1 MEFELS
7 FNPISHEENNY
18 QAGQLGNKVM
28 AYTQGNFPNLS
39 EADLVIFCVPEYRGN
54 SIDNPSE
61 NFDKIRTE
69 LYQLFEG
76 PERLRIAD
84 LGNLVL
90 GEKITDTYQLLT
102 DVLSE
107 CERRNL
113 FSLVIGGSQDLTIA
127 QYKSC
132 VSLGKLSNL
141 VCIDSR
147 LDLGLLKNTKPS
159 NSYLSEIIN
168 SNPNFLFNYSNIGYQ
183 SYLNP
188 QASIKLINDLFF
200 DAFRLGEIRQQIEE
214 VEPILRN
221 ADMVSLDINCVRLSD
236 SPANDDGSPNGFY
249 SEEICQIMRYAGISG
264 RIKSL
269 GIFHYDSIRDE
280 NSKTAKLISQMI
292 WCFFDGFFHK
302 MKAFKP
308 TDKDMVKYHVSMRD
322 GEYNACF
329 FKNKKMEK
337 WWMEIPL
344 LNTNSPSIEDGYFI
358 PCSYSD
364 YQIAV
369 KGDVPERWWK
379 AFQKMN

>member
-7 FNPISHEENNY
+7 FSPISHDESQY
-18 QAGQLGNKVM
+18 QSGQLGNAVM
-28 AYTQGNFPNLS
+28 AYTPGDFPNLS

-54 SIDNPSE
+54 LPDNPYE
-61 NFDKIRTE
+61 DFQKVRTE

-84 LGNLVL
+84 LGNLML
-90 GEKITDTYQLLT
+90 GEKVTDTYQLLS
-102 DVLSE
+102 DVLTE
-107 CERRNL
+107 CEHRNL
-113 FSLVIGGSQDLTIA
+113 FSLIIGGTQDLTIA

-132 VSLGKLSNL
+132 VNLGKLSNL
-141 VCIDSR
+141 VSVDSR
-147 LDLGLLKNTKPS
+147 LDLGLLKRSNPS

-168 SNPNFLFNYSNIGYQ
+168 SKPNVLFNYSNIGYQ

-188 QASIKLINDLFF
+188 QSSVKLINDLYF
-200 DAFRLGEIRQQIEE
+200 DAFRLGEIRQQMEE

-221 ADMVSLDINCVRLSD
+221 ADLVSVDMNSVRLSD

-269 GIFHYDSIRDE
+269 GIFHYNSQADE
-280 NSKTAKLISQMI
+280 ASKTSKLIAQMI

-302 MKAFKP
+302 MKTFKP
-308 TDKDMVKYHVSMRD
+308 TDKDMIKYHVSMRD

-329 FKNKKMEK
+329 FKNKKMDK

-344 LNTNSPSIEDGYFI
+344 INSSSTTLEDGYFV

-364 YQIAV
+364 YKQAV

>member
-7 FNPISHEENNY
+7 FSPISHDENDY
-18 QAGQLGNKVM
+18 QAAQLGNQVM

-54 SIDNPSE
+54 SIENSSE
-61 NFDKIRTE
+61 NFEKIRLE
-69 LYQLFEG
+69 LYELFEG

-90 GEKITDTYQLLT
+90 GEKITDTYQLLA
-102 DVLSE
+102 DVLTE
-107 CERRNL
+107 CEHRNL
-113 FSLVIGGSQDLTIA
+113 FSLVIGGTQDLTIA
-127 QYKSC
+127 QYNSC
-132 VSLGKLSNL
+132 KQLGKLSNI
-141 VCIDSR
+141 VSVDSR
-147 LDLGLLKNTKPS
+147 LDLGLVKNAKSS

-168 SNPNFLFNYSNIGYQ
+168 SKPNVLFNFSNIGYQ

-188 QASIKLINDLFF
+188 QTSVKLINDLYF
-200 DAFRLGEIRQQIEE
+200 DAFRLGEIRRDLEE

-221 ADMVSLDINCVRLSD
+221 ADLVSIDMNSVRLSD

-269 GIFHYDSIRDE
+269 GIYHYDSNNDDS
-280 NSKTAKLISQMI
+280 SKTAKLISQMI

-302 MKAFKP
+302 MKTFKP
-308 TDKDMVKYHVSMRD
+308 TDKDMAKYHVSMRD

-329 FKNKKMEK
+329 FKNKKMNK

-344 LNTNSPSIEDGYFI
+344 LNNNAKSIDEGYFI

-364 YQIAV
+364 YKQAV

>member
-7 FNPISHEENNY
+7 FRPISHNENEY
-18 QAGQLGNKVM
+18 QAGQLGNEVM

-39 EADLVIFCVPEYRGN
+39 EADLVIFCIPEYRG
-54 SIDNPSE
+54 SLDVNPSE
-61 NFDKIRTE
+61 DFQKIRTD

-90 GEKITDTYQLLT
+90 GEKIADTYQLLT

-113 FSLVIGGSQDLTIA
+113 FSLIIGGTQDLTIA

-132 VSLGKLSNL
+132 VNLGKLSNL
-141 VCIDSR
+141 VSVDSR
-147 LDLGLLKNTKPS
+147 LDLGLLKTSKPS
-159 NSYLSEIIN
+159 SSYLSEIIN
-168 SNPNFLFNYSNIGYQ
+168 SKPNVLFNYSNIGYQ

-188 QASIKLINDLFF
+188 QNSVKLINDLYF

-221 ADMVSLDINCVRLSD
+221 ADLVSIDMNSVRLSD

-249 SEEICQIMRYAGISG
+249 SEEICQIMRYVGISG

-269 GIFHYDSIRDE
+269 GIYHYHSITDDG
-280 NSKTAKLISQMI
+280 SKTAKLISQMI

-302 MKAFKP
+302 MKTFKP

-329 FKNKKMEK
+329 FKNKKTEK

-344 LNTNSPSIEDGYFI
+344 INNSPAGIDEGYYV

-364 YQIAV
+364 YMKAV

>member
-7 FNPISHEENNY
+7 FSPISHDENDY
-18 QAGQLGNKVM
+18 QSGQLGNQVM

-54 SIDNPSE
+54 SVDNPSE

-69 LYQLFEG
+69 LYELFEG

-84 LGNLVL
+84 LGNLLL
-90 GEKITDTYQLLT
+90 GERITDTYQLLA
-102 DVLSE
+102 DVLTE
-107 CERRNL
+107 CEHRNL
-113 FSLVIGGSQDLTIA
+113 FSLIIGGTQDLTIA
-127 QYKSC
+127 QYRSC
-132 VSLGKLSNL
+132 AILGKLSNL
-141 VCIDSR
+141 VSVDSR
-147 LDLGLLKNTKPS
+147 LDLGLVKNTKPS

-168 SNPNFLFNYSNIGYQ
+168 SKPNVLFNFSNIGYQ

-188 QASIKLINDLFF
+188 QASTKLINDLYF
-200 DAFRLGEIRQQIEE
+200 DAFRLGEIRQDLEE

-221 ADMVSLDINCVRLSD
+221 ADLVSIDMNSVRLSD

-269 GIFHYDSIRDE
+269 GIFHYDSKSDDG
-280 NSKTAKLISQMI
+280 SKTAKLISQMI

-302 MKAFKP
+302 MKTFKP
-308 TDKDMVKYHVSMRD
+308 SDKDMAKYHVSMRD

-329 FKNKKMEK
+329 FKNKKMDK

-344 LNTNSPSIEDGYFI
+344 LNNDSASIEEGYFI
-358 PCSYSD
+358 PCSYAD
-364 YQIAV
+364 YKLAA